1 MIDRYSPPEMR
12 AIWTKENRY
21 ATWLQVEIAV
31 CEAWASLG
39 RIPAHVPQLI
49 AKRARIDVARIEAIE
64 EEVRHDLIAFVKG
77 VQETLGEEGSYLHF
91 GVTSYDI
98 EDPALSLLLRQ
109 SADILIRDAER
120 LANVIKR
127 RAAEH
132 KHTLMMGRTHGV
144 HAEPVTLGHKLAV
157 WYWEMQRN
165 IERLQA
171 AREAINV
178 GKVSGAVGTYAN
190 VDPRVEEYVC
200 RKLGLNP
207 SPASTQI
214 LQRDRHAQF
223 ITTLA
228 IVSSSLEKFATE
240 IRNLQRT
247 EIREVEEFFS
257 QGQRGS
263 SAMPHKRNPWNCETV
278 SGLARVM
285 RGYVVP
291 ALESI
296 TSWHERDLA
305 NSSVERV
312 ILPDACCV
320 LDFQLQKLTG
330 ILDTLLVYP
339 DRMRRNVELTGGL
352 IASQQVMLALVDKGL
367 TREEAYTIVQ
377 GHAMSVWNEGG
388 SFRDRLLADP
398 QVTKLLTESEIDEL
412 LDPERHLRNLDVVFQ
427 RMGI

>member
-1 MIDRYSPPEMR
+1 MIDRYSLPEMR
-12 AIWTKENRY
+12 AIWSKESKY
-21 ATWLQVEIAV
+21 AAWLEVEIAV

-39 RIPAHVPQLI
+39 RIPDWVPHAI
-49 AKRARIDVARIEAIE
+49 RRNARIDVARIEQIE
-64 EEVRHDLIAFVKG
+64 QEVRHDLIAFVKG
-77 VQETLGEEGSYLHF
+77 VQETLGEEGRYLHF

-98 EDPALSLLLRQ
+98 EDPALALLLRR
-109 SADILIRDAER
+109 SADILIADAEK
-120 LANVIKR
+120 LTEVIKR

-144 HAEPVTLGHKLAV
+144 HAEPITLGHKFAV

-165 IERLQA
+165 LERLRS
-171 AREAINV
+171 AREVVNC

-190 VDPRVEEYVC
+190 VDPRVEQYVC
-200 RKLGLNP
+200 QKLGLTP

-240 IRNLQRT
+240 VRNLQRT
-247 EIREVEEFFS
+247 EIREVEEYFS
-257 QGQRGS
+257 AGQRGS

-291 ALESI
+291 ALENI

-320 LDFQLQKLTG
+320 LNFQLRKFTD
-330 ILDTLLVYP
+330 ILDKLVVYP
-339 DRMRRNVELTGGL
+339 ERMRQNVELTSGL
-352 IASQQVMLALVDKGL
+352 IASQQVMLALVDRGL

-377 GHAMSVWNEGG
+377 AHAMDTWNNGG
-388 SFRDRLLADP
+388 SFRDRLLADTRVAKRISP
-398 QVTKLLTESEIDEL
+398 AELDEL
-412 LDPERHLRNLDVVFQ
+412 LAPERHLRNLDVVFQ

>member
-1 MIDRYSPPEMR
+1 VPD
-12 AIWTKENRY
+12 AIREK
-21 ATWLQVEIAV
+21 
-31 CEAWASLG
+31 
-39 RIPAHVPQLI
+39 
-49 AKRARIDVARIEAIE
+49 ARIDVARIEEIE
-64 EEVRHDLIAFVKG
+64 REVRHDLIAFVKG
-77 VQETLGEEGSYLHF
+77 VQETLGEEGKYLHF

-98 EDPALSLLLRQ
+98 EDPALALLLRQ
-109 SADILIRDAER
+109 SADIIISDAEK
-120 LANVIKR
+120 LSDVIKR

-132 KHTLMMGRTHGV
+132 KYTVMMGRTHGV
-144 HAEPVTLGHKLAV
+144 HAEPITLGHKFAV

-165 IERLQA
+165 LERLRA
-171 AREAINV
+171 AREVINC
-178 GKVSGAVGTYAN
+178 GKISGAVGTYAN

-257 QGQRGS
+257 EGQRGS

-278 SGLARVM
+278 SGLARVV
-285 RGYVVP
+285 RGYVIP
-291 ALESI
+291 ALENI

-312 ILPDACCV
+312 ILPDACCAV
-320 LDFQLQKLTG
+320 NFQLRKFAE
-330 ILDTLLVYP
+330 ILDKLLVYP
-339 DRMRRNVELTGGL
+339 ERMKQNLELTSGL

-367 TREEAYTIVQ
+367 SREEAYTIVQ
-377 GHAMSVWNEGG
+377 KHAMDVWREGG
-388 SFRDRLLADP
+388 SFKERLLSDAR
-398 QVTKLLTESEIDEL
+398 VAERLSAEELDEL
-412 LDPERHLRNLDVVFQ
+412 LAPERHLRNIDVIFE